1 MSQEKSGYTWV
12 ANIED
17 ILNGIVEG
25 QNQNK
30 PLADK
35 TDSVVTIVNA
45 LLEQTSLLNILS

>member
-1 MSQEKSGYTWV
+1 MYV
-12 ANIED
+12 YVVNIKE
-17 ILNGIVEG
+17 ILNGKGEG

-30 PLADK
+30 PLDDK